1 MQSAELNYHHLRL
14 FWEAARSGGL
24 REAAERLDLSQPT
37 LSAQIKT
44 LEESLGEKLFE
55 RSGRGLKLTAKG
67 RQVMDH
73 AGRIFALGGEM
84 IRSLSE
90 GGSAM
95 SPCLNLGVTQSLPKL
110 VSWRLI
116 SKAVHEMPGLHFTCH
131 EGQAADL
138 VGQLVSGRLDV
149 VLADESAPASLR
161 VRAFDRVVDRSR
173 VVFCAA
179 KPLARRWKADF
190 PKSLNQAPVVLPSM
204 HSAWR
209 RELDRWFESKKI
221 TPRIAAE
228 FDDSALMKTAA
239 ADGLGIVPIASSVLE
254 EAVDRYDL
262 TPFGPPVQCCFE
274 SHLITLEKT
283 LRHPALAALTAAV
296 ASGGKVMP
304 V

>member
-1 MQSAELNYHHLRL
+1 MQSDELNYHHLRL

-24 REAAERLDLSQPT
+24 RAAAERLGLSQPT
-37 LSAQIKT
+37 ISAQIKA

-67 RQVMDH
+67 GQVMNC
-73 AGRIFALGGEM
+73 AGEIFALGGEM

-90 GGSAM
+90 GGGTKAAR
-95 SPCLNLGVTQSLPKL
+95 LNMGITQSLPKL

-116 SKAVHEMPGLHFTCH
+116 GKAVNEVPDLHFTCH
-131 EGQAADL
+131 EGLAADL
-138 VGQLVSGRLDV
+138 IGQLVSGRLDV

-161 VRAFDRVVDRSR
+161 VRAFDRVVDKSR

-179 KPLARRWKADF
+179 IPLARRWKSDF
-190 PKSLNQAPVVLPSM
+190 PRSLNQAPVVLPSM

-221 TPRIAAE
+221 MPRIVAE

-254 EAVDRYDL
+254 EAVGRYNL
-262 TPFGPPVQCCFE
+262 TPLGPAVQCRFE

-283 LRHPALAALTAAV
+283 LRHPALAALTAPGLE
-296 ASGGKVMP
+296 SLP
-304 V
+304 D